1 MKYILAVVRSGG
13 EIESDEVFETKDELT
28 EQISCLV
35 AELVADGA
43 DFEDALD
50 SLELYQQVNF
60 GKEFKK
66 TIRKEVNL
74 EVPLIIKKQ
83 RDQAFE
89 EVDRLMEIAKLA

>member
-1 MKYILAVVRSGG
+1 MKYILAVVSSGG
-13 EIESDEVFETKDELT
+13 HMESDELFETKDEVT
-28 EQISCLV
+28 EQISCMV
-35 AELVADGA
+35 AELVADGT
-43 DFEDALD
+43 DFEDAFD

-66 TIRKEVNL
+66 TIRKEVDL

-89 EVDRLMEIAKLA
+89 EVDRLMEMTRLA

>member
-35 AELVADGA
+35 AELVADGT

-66 TIRKEVNL
+66 TIRKEVDL
-74 EVPLIIKKQ
+74 EVPLIIRKQ